1 MNRRRILAAIISV
14 TLLILG
20 ALFLPSL
27 HKTTPPPS
35 IAPPPGPVPI
45 IAAPTARAAPEQS
58 PAPRSARLATEAAPL
73 PTPQAAAYLQDVDPH
88 KAFGSK
94 NAPVVMEEF
103 SDYQCP
109 ACKTLY
115 TNTNRLLMDNYV
127 STGKVYLIH
136 RDFPLAM
143 HAYSRIAARYA
154 RAAATLGKVE
164 PVEQA
169 LFQNQE
175 KWEQSG
181 DVDGTVGAVLSA
193 SEMNKVRALV
203 KGGTLDPLIDK
214 DFALGQ
220 MYRVNQTPTTVFHCK
235 GQTYPY
241 AGVMTY
247 DTMKQFLEQ
256 LLSQK

>member
-1 MNRRRILAAIISV
+1 MNRRRILVGIVSV
-14 TLLILG
+14 TLLVLG
-20 ALFLPSL
+20 VLFLPSL
-27 HKTTPPPS
+27 HQAPPS
-35 IAPPPGPVPI
+35 RIAPPPGPVPLSSDSSEVPQS
-45 IAAPTARAAPEQS
+45 AHPPSLPTTP
-58 PAPRSARLATEAAPL
+58 LATEAAVP
-73 PTPQAAAYLQDVDPH
+73 PIPEDALQDVDPH

-115 TNTNRLLMDNYV
+115 TTTNRLLMDNYV

-154 RAAATLGKVE
+154 RAAAELGKVE
-164 PVEQA
+164 PVEQT

-175 KWEQSG
+175 KWEQTG
-181 DVDGTVGAVLSA
+181 DVDGTVAAVLSA

-203 KGGTLDPLIDK
+203 KGGTLDALIDK
-214 DFALGQ
+214 DFAQGQ
-220 MYRVNQTPTTVFHCK
+220 IYRVNQTPTTVFHCK